1 MEILRLLQV
10 FGLGSA
16 AIFVFLL
23 WKILHSCCILPSFI
37 DRKLRENGF
46 GGPPPSFPF
55 GNLDEMR
62 KAGNQGHDNGDI
74 KTLSESS
81 SSSLGISNDIHA
93 TAFPYFARWQKLHG
107 KVFIYWLGT
116 EPFLYIADPEFV
128 KKMSAGVLGKTWG
141 KPTVFKND
149 REPMFGKGLVMVEGD
164 DWVRQRH
171 VITPAFTPSNLKGM
185 AGLMVESAKNMV
197 ERWAAMMNSGSLEI
211 DVEREIT
218 STTAEIIAKTSFG
231 ISYEK
236 GQKVFDKL
244 RAMQMTL
251 FKSARFVGV
260 PFGKYMCP
268 KQTLEAKNLGKEI
281 DALVL
286 AIIEERKRSNGS
298 DHPHNDLLSLL
309 LAENQAK
316 GKSGKSLSTRELVDE
331 CKTFFFGGHETTA
344 LALTWTLLLL
354 AMHPE
359 WQTVLR
365 EEIQNVIGDDEVDAS
380 KLAGLKKMGWVM
392 NEALRLYSPAPNVQR
407 QAREDIKVDELVIP
421 SGTNMWIDVVSM
433 HHDKNYWGEDVNEFK
448 PERFKDDITGGCKHK
463 SGFLPFGFGGRMCIG
478 RNLTN
483 MEYKIVLTQILTR
496 FSFSVSPN
504 YKHSPAIMLSLRPSQ
519 GLPLIFE
526 PLQN

>member
-1 MEILRLLQV
+1 
-10 FGLGSA
+10 
-16 AIFVFLL
+16 
-23 WKILHSCCILPSFI
+23 
-37 DRKLRENGF
+37 
-46 GGPPPSFPF
+46 
-55 GNLDEMR
+55 
-62 KAGNQGHDNGDI
+62 
-74 KTLSESS
+74 
-81 SSSLGISNDIHA
+81 
-93 TAFPYFARWQKLHG
+93 
-107 KVFIYWLGT
+107 
-116 EPFLYIADPEFV
+116 
-128 KKMSAGVLGKTWG
+128 
-141 KPTVFKND
+141 
-149 REPMFGKGLVMVEGD
+149 
-164 DWVRQRH
+164 
-171 VITPAFTPSNLKGM
+171 
-185 AGLMVESAKNMV
+185 MVESAKNMV

-298 DHPHNDLLSLL
+298 EHPHNDLLSLL

-380 KLAGLKKMGWVM
+380 KLAGLKKV
-392 NEALRLYSPAPNVQR
+392 
-407 QAREDIKVDELVIP
+407 K
-421 SGTNMWIDVVSM
+421 T
-433 HHDKNYWGEDVNEFK
+433 
-448 PERFKDDITGGCKHK
+448 
-463 SGFLPFGFGGRMCIG
+463 LPFFP
-478 RNLTN
+478 T
-483 MEYKIVLTQILTR
+483 Y
-496 FSFSVSPN
+496 
-504 YKHSPAIMLSLRPSQ
+504 
-519 GLPLIFE
+519 PLLF
-526 PLQN
+526 

>member
-23 WKILHSCCILPSFI
+23 WKILHSCCILPSLA

-62 KAGNQGHDNGDI
+62 KSGNQ
-74 KTLSESS
+74 
-81 SSSLGISNDIHA
+81 
-93 TAFPYFARWQKLHG
+93 G

-298 DHPHNDLLSLL
+298 EHPHNDLLSLL

-316 GKSGKSLSTRELVDE
+316 GKG
-331 CKTFFFGGHETTA
+331 
-344 LALTWTLLLL
+344 W
-354 AMHPE
+354 
-359 WQTVLR
+359 
-365 EEIQNVIGDDEVDAS
+365 EVV
-380 KLAGLKKMGWVM
+380 G
-392 NEALRLYSPAPNVQR
+392 P
-407 QAREDIKVDELVIP
+407 
-421 SGTNMWIDVVSM
+421 T
-433 HHDKNYWGEDVNEFK
+433 
-448 PERFKDDITGGCKHK
+448 
-463 SGFLPFGFGGRMCIG
+463 
-478 RNLTN
+478 
-483 MEYKIVLTQILTR
+483 
-496 FSFSVSPN
+496 
-504 YKHSPAIMLSLRPSQ
+504 
-519 GLPLIFE
+519 
-526 PLQN
+526 